1 MTKPKNLKCAVVG
14 NHIGKT
20 CLLIRYTTN
29 KYPDPFIPIVCDNVQ
44 KTVEV
49 DGQSYLMA
57 FWDLGN
63 GGEDYDRLRPLG
75 YPGTDIFLVC
85 FSIVKPELFYKVKE
99 YWVPEISH
107 HCPGTPFL
115 LVGTQT
121 DLRADAST
129 VEELSKKEQKPLSPE
144 MGELLALDVGAVKYV
159 ECSALTGEGVSSVFH
174 EAVLAAFSKP
184 EVTKRK
190 NCCLL

>member
-1 MTKPKNLKCAVVG
+1 MKKPRNLKCAVVG
-14 NHIGKT
+14 NHTVGKT
-20 CLLIRYTTN
+20 CLLIRYTTD
-29 KYPDPFIPIVCDNVQ
+29 KYPDTYIPTVFENVQ

-57 FWDLGN
+57 FWDWN
-63 GGEDYDRLRPLG
+63 GSEEPDRLGPLG

-85 FSIVKPELFYKVKE
+85 LSIVQPERFYKVKE
-99 YWVPEISH
+99 NWVPEISH
-107 HCPGTPFL
+107 YCPGTPFL
-115 LVGTQT
+115 LVGTQI
-121 DLRADAST
+121 DLRADDST
-129 VEELSKKEQKPLSPE
+129 VEELAKNKQKPLSPK

-159 ECSALTGEGVSSVFH
+159 ECSALTGEGVSGVFH
-174 EAVLAAFSKP
+174 EAVLAALSKP

>member
-29 KYPDPFIPIVCDNVQ
+29 KYPDPYIPIVCDNVQ

-57 FWDLGN
+57 FWDLGSGWWM

-75 YPGTDIFLVC
+75 YPGTDIILVC

-107 HCPGTPFL
+107 YCPGTPFL
-115 LVGTQT
+115 LVGTQI
-121 DLRADAST
+121 DLRADDST
-129 VEELSKKEQKPLSPE
+129 LEELAKNEQKPLSPE
-144 MGELLALDVGAVKYV
+144 MGELLALDVGA
-159 ECSALTGEGVSSVFH
+159 GEVCR
-174 EAVLAAFSKP
+174 VLCP
-184 EVTKRK
+184 HW
-190 NCCLL
+190 

>member
-1 MTKPKNLKCAVVG
+1 MTKPKYLKCAVVG

-20 CLLIRYTTN
+20 CLLIRYNTD
-29 KYPDPFIPIVCDNVQ
+29 KYPDEYIPTVCDNVV

-49 DGQSYLMA
+49 DGQSYQMG

-75 YPGTDIFLVC
+75 YPGTDVFLVC
-85 FSIVKPELFYKVKE
+85 LSIVRPDLFYKVKE

-107 HCPGTPFL
+107 YCPCTPFL
-115 LVGTQT
+115 LVGTQA
-121 DLRADAST
+121 DLREDPST
-129 VEELSKKEQKPLSPE
+129 VEELAKEEQKPLSPE
-144 MGELLALDVGAVKYV
+144 MGELLAHDVGAVKYV

-174 EAVLAAFSKP
+174 EAVLAALGIP
-184 EVTKRK
+184 RGVKRK
-190 NCCLL
+190 KCCVL